1 MTKIV
6 DVYVYLRTN
15 FQVFRIILPTF
26 RQGGGE
32 FTPPP
37 PPTSKP
43 TPKKPTQIRVKGFQI
58 GIKRLQIGATVSNRS
73 KEILNRGRDYKSGQD
88 ILKTG
93 PGITNR
99 CRT

>member
-32 FTPPP
+32 FTPPFLQPQNQPLKNP
-37 PPTSKP
+37 P
-43 TPKKPTQIRVKGFQI
+43 
-58 GIKRLQIGATVSNRS
+58 RS
-73 KEILNRGRDYKSGQD
+73 G
-88 ILKTG
+88 LKDFK
-93 PGITNR
+93 
-99 CRT
+99 

>member
-6 DVYVYLRTN
+6 DMYVYLRTN

-37 PPTSKP
+37 LLPPQNQPLKNP
-43 TPKKPTQIRVKGFQI
+43 P
-58 GIKRLQIGATVSNRS
+58 RS
-73 KEILNRGRDYKSGQD
+73 G
-88 ILKTG
+88 LKDFK
-93 PGITNR
+93 
-99 CRT
+99 